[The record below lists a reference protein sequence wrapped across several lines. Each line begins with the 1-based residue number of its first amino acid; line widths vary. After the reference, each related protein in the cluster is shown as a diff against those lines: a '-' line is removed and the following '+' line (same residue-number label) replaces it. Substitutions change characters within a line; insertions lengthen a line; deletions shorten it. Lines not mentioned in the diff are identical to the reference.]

1 MRIKYALVAL
11 IGLFLGSIA
20 GGIGVA
26 LVFADMTGSMVQGAW
41 RDGAT
46 SRFAEATMYLRLLD
60 EGKTDDLRKV
70 LVGNVQVTTIA
81 LAGSLRGSDV
91 NLLRR
96 QIEIAGKIPSVRTDD
111 SEIGKM
117 AADARKRILDVPQP

>member
-1 MRIKYALVAL
+1 MRIKYALAAL
-11 IGLFLGSIA
+11 AGLFLGSIA
-20 GGIGVA
+20 GGVGVA
-26 LVFADMTGSMVQGAW
+26 LILADMTGNMVNGAW

-96 QIEIAGKIPSVRTDD
+96 QIEIAGKIPSVRNDD
-111 SEIGKM
+111 SEIAKM